1 MERDKIPY
9 HSYLRAV
16 APKLLLQR
24 HLLLIELLLRPSTEI
39 FTPIASK
46 LLNFMYDN
54 NSSKIAIKTKK
65 YNYKAFKINLNKNSF
80 ALT

>member
-1 MERDKIPY
+1 
-9 HSYLRAV
+9 
-16 APKLLLQR
+16 
-24 HLLLIELLLRPSTEI
+24 
-39 FTPIASK
+39 
-46 LLNFMYDN
+46 MYDN